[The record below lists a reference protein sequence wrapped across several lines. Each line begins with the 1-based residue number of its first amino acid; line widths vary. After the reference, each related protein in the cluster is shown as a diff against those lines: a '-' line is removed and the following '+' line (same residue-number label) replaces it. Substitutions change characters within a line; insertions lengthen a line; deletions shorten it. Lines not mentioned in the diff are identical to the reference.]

1 MQKALKEDEEMELWF
16 GAGAERTIRVFEIYL
31 PTWKAGGADRSR

>member
-16 GAGAERTIRVFEIYL
+16 GAGAERIRVFEIY
-31 PTWKAGGADRSR
+31 PAHVEAGGADRSR